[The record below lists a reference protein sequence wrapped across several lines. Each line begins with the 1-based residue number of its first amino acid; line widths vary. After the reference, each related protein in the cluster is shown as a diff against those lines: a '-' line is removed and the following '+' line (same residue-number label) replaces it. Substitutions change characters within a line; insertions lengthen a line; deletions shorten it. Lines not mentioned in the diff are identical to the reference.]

1 VTAALRIPAVL
12 RAGLLAGALAFGGLG
27 GPRLAA
33 PQAPAQPAAPIAPA
47 DTAEL
52 MTTVRVLAAD
62 SMEGRRLGS
71 RGGARARAY
80 LLRRLGDLG
89 ITPLG
94 AGYEEPFRVSD
105 SVRGV
110 NLLGLIRGTR
120 YPDRYIVLSAHYDHL
135 GIRRG
140 QIYNGADD
148 NASGTAAVL
157 AIAESLQRTPLAHS
171 VIIALL
177 DGEESGLLGARAF
190 LTARPVPVEAIALDV
205 NLDMVS
211 HSDSGE
217 LWAAGAAYT
226 PALRP
231 VLDSLAAVAPVHLRF
246 GHDRPGV
253 AGRQDWTNDSD
264 HGPFHAAGIPFV
276 YFGVEDHKDY
286 HQPTDDPETITPAF
300 FGRAVGTILAAV
312 RRLDP
317 VLQ

>member
-1 VTAALRIPAVL
+1 LRFAL
-12 RAGLLAGALAFGGLG
+12 RAGLLVGALAFGGLT
-27 GPRLAA
+27 GPRFAA
-33 PQAPAQPAAPIAPA
+33 QTKPMPRIAPV
-47 DTAEL
+47 DTAGL
-52 MTTVRVLAAD
+52 MATVRALAAD

-71 RGGARARAY
+71 PGGARARAY
-80 LLRRLGDLG
+80 LLRRLVALG
-89 ITPLG
+89 IAPLRT
-94 AGYEEPFRVSD
+94 GYEESFAVNSG
-105 SVRGV
+105 SGV

-120 YPDRYIVLSAHYDHL
+120 FPDRYIVLSAHYDHL
-135 GIRRG
+135 GILQG

-157 AIAESLQRTPLAHS
+157 AMAESLKQRPLAHS

-177 DGEESGLLGARAF
+177 DGEESGLLGAKAF
-190 LTARPVPVEAIALDV
+190 LAAKPVPREAIALNV

-217 LWAAGAAYT
+217 LWAVGTAYT

-231 VLDSLAAVAPVHLRF
+231 VLDSLAKIAPVRLRF

-253 AGRQDWTNDSD
+253 AGQHDWTYDSD
-264 HGPFHAAGIPFV
+264 HGPFHAAGIPFI

-286 HQPTDDPETITPAF
+286 HKPTDDPETITPAF

-312 RRLDP
+312 RRLDQ
-317 VLQ
+317 VRQ